1 MRKLLFFVYFICSI
15 VISQNDNQDNA
26 NINYLL
32 SINHSFQI
40 PSGDLKNRFGNNSDI
55 SISLIY
61 KNSKNLIIQ
70 FEGGGLFGPTVKETN
85 LFDPINGENGVLI
98 SQNGEIPII
107 RLFQRGG
114 HMDLSLGKYFKLKSV
129 KNNSGIVLSVGA
141 GYLYHKIFIETITTE
156 LPQLNDELIKG
167 YDRLSGGVLIK
178 EFLGYFYFSKTNNI
192 RFLIGLEAIQAFTKD
207 LRNYSYTN
215 QSYINDDRR
224 DYLIGLKCGLIIQL
238 KKRDTG
244 KYYYY

>member
-15 VISQNDNQDNA
+15 VSSQNNNKENTDRT
-26 NINYLL
+26 YLL
-32 SINHSFQI
+32 SINHSFQM
-40 PSGDLKNRFGNNSDI
+40 PAGDLKKRFGNNSDI

-61 KNSKNLIIQ
+61 KNSKNLILQ

-85 LFDPINGENGVLI
+85 LFDPINGDNGVLI

-107 RLFQRGG
+107 RLFERGG
-114 HMDLSLGKYFKLKSV
+114 HMDLSLGKYFHLKSE

-167 YDRLSGGVLIK
+167 YDRLSGGLLIK

-224 DYLIGLKCGLIIQL
+224 DYLIGIKCGLIIQL